1 MLQQRMNTQT
11 ADNDDVTQEKSH
23 QQEDN
28 DRLPDDENVISF
40 PPQQVNGPSSGIK
53 LTERVIHN
61 IFGDTR
67 GRYHRR
73 RMEVLENS
81 RKYKNTLLQT
91 SSILDGFLDIVIP
104 STFDLLSARK
114 LVSVILVNFPSFQIK
129 RLKVLDFFLLV

>member
-1 MLQQRMNTQT
+1 
-11 ADNDDVTQEKSH
+11 
-23 QQEDN
+23 
-28 DRLPDDENVISF
+28 
-40 PPQQVNGPSSGIK
+40 
-53 LTERVIHN
+53 
-61 IFGDTR
+61 
-67 GRYHRR
+67 
-73 RMEVLENS
+73 MEVLENS